1 MAKINPQLL
10 AAIMSKTRLSRAQVY
25 ARIKQTAS
33 TEFLPRHLAAIKVGA
48 DAGVTIN
55 KYARG
60 DELAQLRSAGAP
72 VAPPPSTPSVAP
84 ARERRGRSTPNISKR
99 TSRATP
105 NSVFVVY
112 GRDGVAKNAMFT
124 FLRAVGVKPIEWT
137 SAIRIRGGRSPPSS
151 PTMRS
156 RVRPSCGLASRQ

>member
-60 DELAQLRSAGAP
+60 DELAQLRKARQWHHHRPRRVWRRPESAA
-72 VAPPPSTPSVAP
+72 ADRHRKS
-84 ARERRGRSTPNISKR
+84 RNERRVLLPIRCSLFTDGTVLPRMRCLRSCAR
-99 TSRATP
+99 L
-105 NSVFVVY
+105 V
-112 GRDGVAKNAMFT
+112 
-124 FLRAVGVKPIEWT
+124 
-137 SAIRIRGGRSPPSS
+137 
-151 PTMRS
+151 
-156 RVRPSCGLASRQ
+156 